1 MCPRNSPK
9 ETNTELLKLSIRV
22 VVAINSWSGC
32 GCLNNMPEAIGVD
45 EVARHLSR
53 KSARSFPCNFCD
65 REFRNAQ
72 ALGGHMN
79 VHRREKNLAK
89 DLMQLRNHDDGGD
102 GEEPPSSNSPS
113 PPVLHA
119 GAVQDDVK
127 IDTVIVH
134 GDSVLPGSSTS
145 SSSPPSQASTVSF
158 ANSLGYSVRSLVSC
172 ESVDRTAV
180 DLELRLG
187 RQGPM

>member
-1 MCPRNSPK
+1 
-9 ETNTELLKLSIRV
+9 
-22 VVAINSWSGC
+22 
-32 GCLNNMPEAIGVD
+32 MPEAIGVD

-89 DLMQLRNHDDGGD
+89 DLMQLRNHGGE
-102 GEEPPSSNSPS
+102 GEEPPSSNSP
-113 PPVLHA
+113 PVLHA
-119 GAVQDDVK
+119 GIAQDDVK

-158 ANSLGYSVRSLVSC
+158 ANSLGYGVRSLVSC

-187 RQGPM
+187 RHGPDM

>member
-1 MCPRNSPK
+1 
-9 ETNTELLKLSIRV
+9 
-22 VVAINSWSGC
+22 
-32 GCLNNMPEAIGVD
+32 MPEAIGVD

-89 DLMQLRNHDDGGD
+89 DLMQLRNHGEEGE
-102 GEEPPSSNSPS
+102 GEEPPSTSNS
-113 PPVLHA
+113 LHA

-158 ANSLGYSVRSLVSC
+158 ANSLGYSVRSLVSF
-172 ESVDRTAV
+172 ESVDQTAV

-187 RQGPM
+187 RHDRCYRG